1 MNVIDLL
8 ILDNEKYKKHFRKN
22 KLFKV
27 KFDSTLRKNKFLK
40 HFRIWSDEFQKMVL
54 ARVVFSETKEFKQL
68 AWEHLTDEFGHNIEL
83 SQNLENDKETTDSIF
98 EALGSWFTL
107 KMMTL
112 GDSER
117 AVLVHLV
124 IESCATIFYEKLGS
138 IFCNHKTSQHFKTH
152 MQLDPEHEQMGIDLL
167 KQININDISLLI
179 IQKKGWDM
187 IDALFTRL
195 AEITTV
201 PDNV

>member
-1 MNVIDLL
+1 MDLIDRL
-8 ILDNEKYKKHFRKN
+8 ISDNEQYKEQFRKN
-22 KLFKV
+22 KLFEIKL
-27 KFDSTLRKNKFLK
+27 DSTLQKNKFLK

-68 AWEHLTDEFGHNIEL
+68 AWEHFTDEFGHNIEL
-83 SQNLENDKETTDSIF
+83 SQNLENNEEATDSIF

-138 IFCNHKTSQHFKTH
+138 RFLNHKSAKHFKTH
-152 MQLDPEHEQMGIDLL
+152 MHLDPEHEQMGIDLL
-167 KQININDISLLI
+167 KQININDSSLLT

-195 AEITTV
+195 AEITQ
-201 PDNV
+201 D

>member
-1 MNVIDLL
+1 MNIIDRL
-8 ILDNEKYKKHFRKN
+8 ILDNEQYKEQFKKN
-22 KLFKV
+22 KLFKI
-27 KFDSTLRKNKFLK
+27 KLDNTLRKNKFLK

-54 ARVVFSETKEFKQL
+54 ARVVFSETKEFQQL
-68 AWEHLTDEFGHNIEL
+68 AWEHLTDEFGHNREL
-83 SQNLENDKETTDSIF
+83 FQNLENNEETTDSIF

-124 IESCATIFYEKLGS
+124 IESCATIFYAKLGS
-138 IFCNHKTSQHFKTH
+138 IFFNHKAAKHFKIH
-152 MQLDPEHEQMGIDLL
+152 MYLDPEHEQMGIDLL
-167 KQININDISLLI
+167 KQININDSSLLT

-195 AEITTV
+195 AEITQ
-201 PDNV
+201 D

>member
-1 MNVIDLL
+1 MNIIDRL
-8 ILDNEKYKKHFRKN
+8 ILDNEQYKEQFKKN
-22 KLFKV
+22 KLFKIRL
-27 KFDSTLRKNKFLK
+27 DSTLRKNKFLK

-54 ARVVFSETKEFKQL
+54 ARVVFSETKEFQQL
-68 AWEHLTDEFGHNIEL
+68 AWEHLTDEFGHNREL
-83 SQNLENDKETTDSIF
+83 FQNLENNEDTTDSIF

-117 AVLVHLV
+117 VVLVHLV
-124 IESCATIFYEKLGS
+124 IESCATIFYAKLGS
-138 IFCNHKTSQHFKTH
+138 IFFNHKAAKHFKTH
-152 MQLDPEHEQMGIDLL
+152 MYLDPEHEQMGIDLL
-167 KQININDISLLI
+167 KQINNNDSSLLT

-195 AEITTV
+195 AEITQ
-201 PDNV
+201 D

>member
-1 MNVIDLL
+1 MNIIDSL
-8 ILDNEKYKKHFRKN
+8 ILYNKQYKEQFKKN
-22 KLFKV
+22 KLFKI
-27 KFDSTLRKNKFLK
+27 KLDSTLRKNKFLK

-54 ARVVFSETKEFKQL
+54 ARVVFSETKEFQQL
-68 AWEHLTDEFGHNIEL
+68 AWEHLTNEFGHNIEL
-83 SQNLENDKETTDSIF
+83 FQNLENNEETTDSIF

-124 IESCATIFYEKLGS
+124 IESCATIFYAKLGS
-138 IFCNHKTSQHFKTH
+138 IFFNHKAAKHFKIH
-152 MQLDPEHEQMGIDLL
+152 MHLDPEHEQMGIDLL
-167 KQININDISLLI
+167 KQININDSSLLT

-195 AEITTV
+195 AEITQ
-201 PDNV
+201 D